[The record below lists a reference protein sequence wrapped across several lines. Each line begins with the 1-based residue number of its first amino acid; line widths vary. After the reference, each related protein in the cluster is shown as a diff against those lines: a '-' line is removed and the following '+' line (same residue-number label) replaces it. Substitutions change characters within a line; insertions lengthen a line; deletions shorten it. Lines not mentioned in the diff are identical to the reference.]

1 MIYNQYKELIELN
14 NESIEIA
21 MDTIM
26 SIKKNEENEI
36 TMVAIKN
43 GLDYPTLMGMINLI
57 NDCYLEN
64 IEYER
69 LMQEEYK
76 DLTNF

>member
-1 MIYNQYKELIELN
+1 MIHNQYKELIELN

-21 MDTIM
+21 MDRVFT
-26 SIKKNEENEI
+26 IKKNEENEI
-36 TMVAIKN
+36 VKISIN
-43 GLDYPTLMGMINLI
+43 SDIDYPTLMGMYRLI
-57 NDCYLEN
+57 SDCYLEN
-64 IEYER
+64 VEYER